1 LKTGK
6 KTGKAWL
13 WALVAAVAIQ
23 TACAFSTRV
32 FPVLG
37 PALTEAARV
46 SPEAIGYLVAVGSL
60 GTLWYLVAGGGVLV
74 RLGPVRSMQV
84 GATIGGV
91 GLLLATTGYWPVLM
105 LASFLIGL
113 GYGSTPAA
121 GSEVLNEYAPA
132 RHHSLMFSIK
142 QAGVPLGGA
151 VAGLLVPVALVAVG
165 WQFTCV
171 GAALL
176 VILTCFLIEPLQ
188 RKIDRNADRD
198 MPLHLGSF
206 IDPRM
211 LAMPF
216 RSLAG
221 NPPLQ
226 RVTIASFFF
235 AVVQGCLVAFFVTY
249 LMVDLGAS
257 LLTAGLAFSVM
268 QVTGVAGRVLAGW
281 LADRLGSRRLVIVG
295 LAVASALTVLLLA
308 GLEPASP
315 QWAIQALAGVVGVA
329 SSSWNGVFLAE
340 VSRLAPK
347 GKVGEATAAA
357 TFFTFIGYV
366 VGPAGFG
373 ALLGHGGSYW
383 AAFAMLAAIALAGVV
398 VMTLPVR
405 R

>member
-1 LKTGK
+1 L

-13 WALVAAVAIQ
+13 WALVAAVVMQ

-32 FPVLG
+32 FPVIG

-46 SPEAIGYLVAVGSL
+46 SPDAIGYLVAVGSL
-60 GTLWYLVAGGGVLV
+60 STLWYLVAGGGALV

-113 GYGSTPAA
+113 GYGSTPAV
-121 GSEVLNEYAPA
+121 GSEVLNEYALA
-132 RHHSLMFSIK
+132 HHHSLMFSIK
-142 QAGVPLGGA
+142 RAGVPLGG
-151 VAGLLVPVALVAVG
+151 VGAGLLVPVALVAVG

-198 MPLHLGSF
+198 TPLCLGSF

-226 RVTIASFFF
+226 RVTIASLFSPW
-235 AVVQGCLVAFFVTY
+235 CR
-249 LMVDLGAS
+249 DAS
-257 LLTAGLAFSVM
+257 L
-268 QVTGVAGRVLAGW
+268 
-281 LADRLGSRRLVIVG
+281 
-295 LAVASALTVLLLA
+295 
-308 GLEPASP
+308 P
-315 QWAIQALAGVVGVA
+315 
-329 SSSWNGVFLAE
+329 SSS
-340 VSRLAPK
+340 P
-347 GKVGEATAAA
+347 
-357 TFFTFIGYV
+357 I
-366 VGPAGFG
+366 
-373 ALLGHGGSYW
+373 
-383 AAFAMLAAIALAGVV
+383 
-398 VMTLPVR
+398 
-405 R
+405 

>member
-1 LKTGK
+1 MRTG
-6 KTGKAWL
+6 
-13 WALVAAVAIQ
+13 
-23 TACAFSTRV
+23 STRSHFV
-32 FPVLG
+32 I
-37 PALTEAARV
+37 V
-46 SPEAIGYLVAVGSL
+46 SPGAIGYLLAFGSL

-74 RLGPVRSMQV
+74 RLAPVRSMQV
-84 GATIGGV
+84 GATIGAV
-91 GLLLATTGYWPVLM
+91 GLLLATTGYWPALM

-142 QAGVPLGGA
+142 QAGVPLGGV

-165 WQFTCV
+165 WEFTCV

-176 VILTCFLIEPLQ
+176 VILTCFLIEPLH

-198 MPLHLGSF
+198 ASLRLGSF

-221 NPPLQ
+221 NPSLQ
-226 RVTIASFFF
+226 RITIASLCF
-235 AVVQGCLVAFFVTY
+235 AMVQGCLVAFFVTY

-257 LLTAGLAFSVM
+257 LLIAGLAFSVM

-281 LADRLGSRRLVIVG
+281 LADRLGSRRLVIAG
-295 LAVASALTVLLLA
+295 LAVVSALTLLLLA
-308 GLEPASP
+308 GLEPSSP
-315 QWAIQALAGVVGVA
+315 QWAIQGLAGVVGVA
-329 SSSWNGVFLAE
+329 SSSWNGLFLAE
-340 VSRLAPK
+340 VSRLARK
-347 GKVGEATAAA
+347 EKVGEATAAA

-373 ALLGHGGSYW
+373 VLLSHGGSYR
-383 AAFAMLAAIALAGVV
+383 AAFAMLAAITLAGVA

>member
-1 LKTGK
+1 M
-6 KTGKAWL
+6 
-13 WALVAAVAIQ
+13 Q

-37 PALTEAARV
+37 PSLTDAARV
-46 SPEAIGYLVAVGSL
+46 SPEAIGYLAAIGSL

-84 GATIGGV
+84 GATIGAV
-91 GLLLATTGYWPVLM
+91 GLLLAATGSWPVLM

-142 QAGVPLGGA
+142 QAGVPLGGV
-151 VAGLLVPVALVAVG
+151 VAGLLVPVALAAVG

-176 VILTCFLIEPLQ
+176 VMLTCFLVEPLH
-188 RKIDRNADRD
+188 RVIDRNADRD
-198 MPLHLGSF
+198 TSLRLGSF

-221 NPPLQ
+221 NPSLQ
-226 RVTIASFFF
+226 RVTVASLCF
-235 AVVQGCLVAFFVTY
+235 AAVQGCVVAFFVTY
-249 LMVDLGAS
+249 LMVDLGAN
-257 LLTAGLAFSVM
+257 LLLAGLAFSVM
-268 QVTGVAGRVLAGW
+268 QVTGVAGRVIAGW
-281 LADRLGSRRLVIVG
+281 LADRLGSRRIVIVG
-295 LAVASALTVLLLA
+295 LALASAITVLLLA
-308 GLEPASP
+308 GLEPSSP
-315 QWAIQALAGVVGVA
+315 QWAIQSLAGVVGIA

-347 GKVGEATAAA
+347 GKVGDATAAA

-366 VGPAGFG
+366 VGPVAFG
-373 ALLGHGGSYW
+373 ALLSHGGSYQ
-383 AAFAMLAAIALAGVV
+383 AAFAMLAAIPLAGIAA
-398 VMTLPVR
+398 MMLPIR
-405 R
+405 HG